1 MPCLFNSFL
10 IRKRKIGIF
19 FSKIS
24 IIGERV
30 FNKRSGESTTIIQLL
45 ESVNMVETV
54 NKPKSFVAA
63 IVYEF

>member
-54 NKPKSFVAA
+54 NKP
-63 IVYEF
+63 